1 MGKTRDSLKFIDIFN
16 LTFGSWLLGYVV
28 AAFTAAN
35 DIVPIGL
42 TGIATIIYGLKKIPI
57 GLTVLIGNIIFI
69 WLQIK
74 LVGKKSAW
82 KTLYVTFVSSFATDF
97 MMGAYHFG
105 EISPYL
111 SFLDAIEN
119 WFVIK
124 PVTSDLFLAS
134 LYGGMCA
141 GAGIALAFKAGGTT
155 GGTDIITQIIHFKY
169 KLPVAHVSLCF
180 NTAILVAAA
189 YFKGM
194 HLAMYS
200 LLYVYVSSKV
210 IDMILEGVS
219 NFRTVFIVTE
229 EPDEIGWAIIE
240 ELQREA
246 ATIEATSVSSCKKK
260 NILMTTIK
268 RGELPI
274 LRTIVYELDPKALFI
289 VDDARQVLGHG
300 FAKLED
306 EVRFDTSEVDQAKQS
321 SFEN

>member
-1 MGKTRDSLKFIDIFN
+1 MAKTRDSIRFVDIFN

-35 DIVPIGL
+35 NIVPIGL
-42 TGIATIIYGLKKIPI
+42 TGIATIIYGLKGVPI

-111 SFLDAIEN
+111 SFLDTIEN

-134 LYGGMCA
+134 LYGGICA

-155 GGTDIITQIIHFKY
+155 GGTDIITQIIHFRY

-180 NTAILVAAA
+180 NAAILSAAA

-210 IDMILEGVS
+210 IDMILEGIS
-219 NFRTVFIVTE
+219 NFRTVFIVTT
-229 EPDEIGWAIIE
+229 EPETIGWAIIE
-240 ELQREA
+240 ELNREA
-246 ATIEATSVSSCKKK
+246 ATIEATSVASLEKK

-268 RGELPI
+268 RGELPV

-321 SFEN
+321 RVKN

>member
-1 MGKTRDSLKFIDIFN
+1 MAKTRDSLRFVDIFN

-35 DIVPIGL
+35 NIVPIGL
-42 TGIATIIYGLKKIPI
+42 TGIATIIYGLKGIPI

-111 SFLDAIEN
+111 SFLDVIEN

-134 LYGGMCA
+134 LYGGICA

-155 GGTDIITQIIHFKY
+155 GGTDIITQIIHFRY

-180 NTAILVAAA
+180 NAAILSAAA

-210 IDMILEGVS
+210 IDMILEGIS
-219 NFRTVFIVTE
+219 NFRTVFIVTT
-229 EPDEIGWAIIE
+229 EPETIGWAIIE
-240 ELQREA
+240 ELNREA
-246 ATIEATSVSSCKKK
+246 ATIEATSVASLEKK

-268 RGELPI
+268 RGELPV

-321 SFEN
+321 GVKN

>member
-111 SFLDAIEN
+111 SFLDTIEN

-210 IDMILEGVS
+210 IDMILEGGS
-219 NFRTVFIVTE
+219 NFGTVFIVT
-229 EPDEIGWAIIE
+229 
-240 ELQREA
+240 
-246 ATIEATSVSSCKKK
+246 
-260 NILMTTIK
+260 
-268 RGELPI
+268 
-274 LRTIVYELDPKALFI
+274 
-289 VDDARQVLGHG
+289 
-300 FAKLED
+300 
-306 EVRFDTSEVDQAKQS
+306 
-321 SFEN
+321 